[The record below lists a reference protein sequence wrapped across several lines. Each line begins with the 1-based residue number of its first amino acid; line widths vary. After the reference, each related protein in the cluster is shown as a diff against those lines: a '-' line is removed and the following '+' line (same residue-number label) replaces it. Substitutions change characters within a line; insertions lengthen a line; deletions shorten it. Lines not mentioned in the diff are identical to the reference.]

1 MSSLFLTPEDFE
13 RIFTAHLKIE
23 TYSKS
28 IESLFSLRSLNKIN
42 YQPYYQRNYVWDT
55 HKATYFIESILL
67 GTEIPPIIFFNNG
80 LITEVIDGRQRFETI
95 KRFKDS
101 EFSLTKNGL
110 AELKQ
115 LARATYKSLQD
126 GLDDT
131 KSIIDLFLDAK
142 IRIIEFRIVNEPKL
156 NSLLEDKVKKEIF
169 GRYNSGITP
178 LKKPDIDNALYD
190 SDNVF
195 QYFKRLTSEDLEFK
209 SIIDNTFLPKK
220 QNENILD
227 TGRVL
232 AFIRKYLVLHQFP
245 IRYFSYGGGRTE
257 ILDKLYEHLASDVD
271 GKTED
276 VDDLCNRFTR
286 KIYLIQKMKIT
297 FLQEKYDFNRLVFES
312 LLWGLQV
319 LDNEGIDVS
328 EIDNVDL
335 IKRIGSEIYQ
345 NSDKFTEVESH
356 YYSQVYER
364 FLFTVELFEKEFSK
378 SFRVYVDGDKKNR
391 DDLKQIRNE
400 RNDTVTKL
408 AELESL
414 RVTKPEPSRISID
427 DIERVMGRN
436 MFLVRPSYQRSEVIS
451 ISKASSIIESILL
464 GIILPPIFIYK
475 RKDGVS
481 EVIDGQQ
488 RLLTILGYIGQKY
501 VDENN
506 EQCKTKNS
514 EFSLKGLKILRD
526 LENKKYKDL
535 DPLLRDKIL
544 DFELFVVEIQE
555 SLNPDFIPVDLFVR
569 LNNKPYPIR
578 ENSFEMWNSWVD
590 REVIETIR
598 KNLNKHKAWF
608 NLKLLR
614 ERKDRDRMEN
624 EELYTSLVYLEY
636 QRVKS
641 KDAEKYLYIYDK
653 NDGISVRMGS
663 SHDITKLLQ
672 NVSEDDE
679 VKSSFLK
686 GIKNVESFLNKVKL
700 VLLDRNVEGGRE
712 ETDKFFNNE
721 LTLLFRAQRQIRAF
735 KRTKQD
741 FYILWYLIS
750 PINLEMIKFFRLQI
764 KQDLHEI
771 FYKLKNNLTEFTK
784 EDFVSIS
791 KDFHLRYSIENRQTR
806 LSEAQK
812 NIMIKEQANSCPISE
827 APLFIGDDIEVDH
840 TIPISLG
847 GKDSIDNLQITHKDS
862 NRKKGSK
869 NSF

>member
-1 MSSLFLTPEDFE
+1 L
-13 RIFTAHLKIE
+13 H
-23 TYSKS
+23 
-28 IESLFSLRSLNKIN
+28 
-42 YQPYYQRNYVWDT
+42 
-55 HKATYFIESILL
+55 FILE
-67 GTEIPPIIFFNNG
+67 
-80 LITEVIDGRQRFETI
+80 
-95 KRFKDS
+95 
-101 EFSLTKNGL
+101 L
-110 AELKQ
+110 AF
-115 LARATYKSLQD
+115 A
-126 GLDDT
+126 
-131 KSIIDLFLDAK
+131 
-142 IRIIEFRIVNEPKL
+142 
-156 NSLLEDKVKKEIF
+156 
-169 GRYNSGITP
+169 
-178 LKKPDIDNALYD
+178 
-190 SDNVF
+190 
-195 QYFKRLTSEDLEFK
+195 
-209 SIIDNTFLPKK
+209 NTFLPKK

-335 IKRIGSEIYQ
+335 IKRIGSGIYQ
-345 NSDKFTEVESH
+345 NYDKFTEVESH

-712 ETDKFFNNE
+712 ETDKFFGS
-721 LTLLFRAQRQIRAF
+721 IG
-735 KRTKQD
+735 
-741 FYILWYLIS
+741 
-750 PINLEMIKFFRLQI
+750 
-764 KQDLHEI
+764 
-771 FYKLKNNLTEFTK
+771 
-784 EDFVSIS
+784 VSG
-791 KDFHLRYSIENRQTR
+791 R
-806 LSEAQK
+806 
-812 NIMIKEQANSCPISE
+812 
-827 APLFIGDDIEVDH
+827 
-840 TIPISLG
+840 
-847 GKDSIDNLQITHKDS
+847 
-862 NRKKGSK
+862 
-869 NSF
+869 

>member
-1 MSSLFLTPEDFE
+1 
-13 RIFTAHLKIE
+13 
-23 TYSKS
+23 
-28 IESLFSLRSLNKIN
+28 
-42 YQPYYQRNYVWDT
+42 
-55 HKATYFIESILL
+55 
-67 GTEIPPIIFFNNG
+67 
-80 LITEVIDGRQRFETI
+80 
-95 KRFKDS
+95 
-101 EFSLTKNGL
+101 
-110 AELKQ
+110 
-115 LARATYKSLQD
+115 
-126 GLDDT
+126 
-131 KSIIDLFLDAK
+131 
-142 IRIIEFRIVNEPKL
+142 
-156 NSLLEDKVKKEIF
+156 
-169 GRYNSGITP
+169 
-178 LKKPDIDNALYD
+178 
-190 SDNVF
+190 
-195 QYFKRLTSEDLEFK
+195 
-209 SIIDNTFLPKK
+209 
-220 QNENILD
+220 
-227 TGRVL
+227 
-232 AFIRKYLVLHQFP
+232 
-245 IRYFSYGGGRTE
+245 
-257 ILDKLYEHLASDVD
+257 
-271 GKTED
+271 
-276 VDDLCNRFTR
+276 
-286 KIYLIQKMKIT
+286 
-297 FLQEKYDFNRLVFES
+297 
-312 LLWGLQV
+312 
-319 LDNEGIDVS
+319 
-328 EIDNVDL
+328 
-335 IKRIGSEIYQ
+335 
-345 NSDKFTEVESH
+345 
-356 YYSQVYER
+356 
-364 FLFTVELFEKEFSK
+364 
-378 SFRVYVDGDKKNR
+378 
-391 DDLKQIRNE
+391 
-400 RNDTVTKL
+400 
-408 AELESL
+408 
-414 RVTKPEPSRISID
+414 
-427 DIERVMGRN
+427 
-436 MFLVRPSYQRSEVIS
+436 
-451 ISKASSIIESILL
+451 
-464 GIILPPIFIYK
+464 
-475 RKDGVS
+475 
-481 EVIDGQQ
+481 
-488 RLLTILGYIGQKY
+488 
-501 VDENN
+501 
-506 EQCKTKNS
+506 
-514 EFSLKGLKILRD
+514 
-526 LENKKYKDL
+526 
-535 DPLLRDKIL
+535 
-544 DFELFVVEIQE
+544 
-555 SLNPDFIPVDLFVR
+555 
-569 LNNKPYPIR
+569 
-578 ENSFEMWNSWVD
+578 VD

-806 LSEAQK
+806 LSETQK

>member
-1 MSSLFLTPEDFE
+1 M
-13 RIFTAHLKIE
+13 
-23 TYSKS
+23 
-28 IESLFSLRSLNKIN
+28 
-42 YQPYYQRNYVWDT
+42 
-55 HKATYFIESILL
+55 
-67 GTEIPPIIFFNNG
+67 
-80 LITEVIDGRQRFETI
+80 
-95 KRFKDS
+95 
-101 EFSLTKNGL
+101 
-110 AELKQ
+110 
-115 LARATYKSLQD
+115 
-126 GLDDT
+126 
-131 KSIIDLFLDAK
+131 
-142 IRIIEFRIVNEPKL
+142 
-156 NSLLEDKVKKEIF
+156 
-169 GRYNSGITP
+169 
-178 LKKPDIDNALYD
+178 
-190 SDNVF
+190 
-195 QYFKRLTSEDLEFK
+195 
-209 SIIDNTFLPKK
+209 
-220 QNENILD
+220 
-227 TGRVL
+227 
-232 AFIRKYLVLHQFP
+232 
-245 IRYFSYGGGRTE
+245 
-257 ILDKLYEHLASDVD
+257 
-271 GKTED
+271 
-276 VDDLCNRFTR
+276 
-286 KIYLIQKMKIT
+286 
-297 FLQEKYDFNRLVFES
+297 
-312 LLWGLQV
+312 
-319 LDNEGIDVS
+319 
-328 EIDNVDL
+328 
-335 IKRIGSEIYQ
+335 
-345 NSDKFTEVESH
+345 
-356 YYSQVYER
+356 
-364 FLFTVELFEKEFSK
+364 
-378 SFRVYVDGDKKNR
+378 
-391 DDLKQIRNE
+391 
-400 RNDTVTKL
+400 
-408 AELESL
+408 ESL